1 MSSKQIKDL
10 IDLIK
15 KTKDKKEQSRLKKI
29 LKDLLGK
36 TKNFNKVRSTI
47 RRPKIDVK
55 TGIKE
60 QVEKLINPILD
71 EFKDDKTIYED
82 LATTRKKQIEDL
94 KKQLLNAKS
103 KQEQNDIEEQLA
115 ILQERKDFADDA
127 LKAQIPIKDFV
138 KIDDLY
144 ENIKP
149 NDINSLREFQYA
161 LRKVNPGKL
170 DTTQSRRAAFAIHKY
185 DPALK
190 PENAP
195 NKAKAERDRKALFQQ
210 IDKEVFDRIQDEE
223 ERPLRQSRNEQGERQ
238 RMEARGQLEFAKM
251 AQAIEDEKARRLADE
266 KARIEAERQQRIED
280 NANEGI
286 PDFGQLFGDGKQKRR
301 KVKGGAGIEDY
312 LSFFGNIP
320 GGSQALSM
328 IPGFGSILSPVFD
341 LAQSASK
348 IGSEIGKQIKGSPE
362 KMSGDALSSLS
373 PMKSLL
379 PFSLPF
385 GKGKMKKMKGGNISG
400 MFNKVGELTPQL
412 SGVIQKAP
420 GAYGTLGALGNSQ
433 LGSISRVF
441 GDIFSR
447 FGLGKKPKRKVK
459 GCGAVSM
466 RGQDIPFSWYN
477 EELTTNNIV
486 GRKLMKSKEEMVTVR
501 NFNQALNEKAN
512 IDQQNAVNQLMY
524 AKLMYDVDKIQ
535 QEQKAEKENKRKVV
549 KS

>member
-15 KTKDKKEQSRLKKI
+15 KTKDKKEQARLKKI

-47 RRPKIDVK
+47 RRPKTDVQ

-60 QVEKLINPILD
+60 QVEKLIYPIIN
-71 EFKDDKTIYED
+71 EFKDDKTIYKD
-82 LATTRKKQIEDL
+82 LQITREKQIENL
-94 KKQLLNAKS
+94 KIQLQNAKS
-103 KQEQNDIEEQLA
+103 KKEQNDIEDELA
-115 ILQERKDFADDA
+115 KLQERKDFADEA
-127 LKAQIPIKDFV
+127 LKAQIPVKDFV
-138 KIDDLY
+138 KLDDLY

-149 NDINSLREFQYA
+149 KDIDSLRAYQYA
-161 LRKVNPGKL
+161 VRKINPDKL
-170 DTTQSRRAAFAIHKY
+170 DTTQNRRSIFAIYKFN
-185 DPALK
+185 PALK
-190 PENAP
+190 PENAQ
-195 NKAKAERDRKALFQQ
+195 NKADAERKRKDIFDKL
-210 IDKEVFDRIQDEE
+210 DKEVLDRIQYEE
-223 ERPLRQSRNEQGERQ
+223 QQQQRKPLDLEQEYQ
-238 RMEARGQLEFAKM
+238 RLEAEGKREFARLAK
-251 AQAIEDEKARRLADE
+251 AVEDETAR
-266 KARIEAERQQRIED
+266 KEAEKQKQIQIGE

-328 IPGFGSILSPVFD
+328 IPGFGSILAPVFD

-348 IGSEIGKQIKGSPE
+348 IGSELGKQIKGSDE

-373 PMKSLL
+373 PMKGLL

-385 GKGKMKKMKGGNISG
+385 GKGKRKVKGGNISG
-400 MFNKVGELTPQL
+400 LFNQVGELTPKL

-441 GDIFSR
+441 GDIFSH

-477 EELTTNNIV
+477 EELATNNIIN
-486 GRKLMKSKEEMVTVR
+486 RKLMKSKDEMATVR